1 MIGCLAALLLA
12 AGAHVAQA
20 ASIDLEAR
28 DLVIGEPI
36 VLTVTPDDGTAADWT
51 VTADYFP
58 NSVVEQTESIGMTDS
73 AGMVVW
79 TPQHAG
85 IVSLYAARGGDTVGR
100 SVGVQFAALPVGA
113 ALMFLIAGTIL
124 LGCAGWAL
132 VRLMEHD
139 PVHGLH

>member
-1 MIGCLAALLLA
+1 MIGYLAALLLV

-28 DLVIGEPI
+28 DLVIGQPI
-36 VLTVTPDDGTAADWT
+36 TLTVTPDNSTADDWT
-51 VTADYFP
+51 VTANYFP
-58 NSVVEQTESIGMTDS
+58 NSVVEEAEAIGTTDS
-73 AGMVVW
+73 AGSVTW
-79 TPQHAG
+79 TPRHAG
-85 IVSLYAARGGDTVGR
+85 IVLLSASRGEETAGR
-100 SVGVQFAALPVGA
+100 AVGVKFVSLPAGA
-113 ALMFLIAGTIL
+113 ALMFIIAGTIL